1 MSMFDVEQQRYMINF
16 AGQINGLEFT
26 GSTRRNLQ
34 WMRMYSG
41 ERQSAACAWPPT

>member
-26 GSTRRNLQ
+26 GEHS
-34 WMRMYSG
+34 
-41 ERQSAACAWPPT
+41 P